1 VETGGGADEWDPG
14 WENAPPW
21 YPAAP
26 DVDGGDEPDLQLLQC
41 LDDVLRGIRPR
52 QRDILRRRLGLAGV
66 PESQQE
72 IGEAIGVTRQ
82 RISQLE
88 KKALARLGPGE
99 RNRRRRKPAE
109 LTFVEHLTCEL
120 RSRHRPQRGRYL
132 RATFPETNDRVLAE
146 VLGRLGPVGPCE
158 VASWL
163 RAFDVARREEDE
175 QARRRERLERRWT
188 RFVEGVTTPG
198 GEVTSW
204 PGFRPCRAV
213 AEEGGTRWSAKLGR
227 HVQYDSGLEETLIL
241 LFDES
246 PHVAEYCE
254 QPLRIRYQW
263 FDGPHDYVPDFAL
276 RLQDGRTVLVEA
288 KPRTMWVDAVNL
300 AKWNAA
306 TRLCHGRGW
315 AFVVSDG
322 RGHPG
327 DLIRLAE
334 PADRSLLDALTAAG
348 PASYPRLAGP
358 WFGTGRTWAQLV
370 SACLAYGYTLD
381 RREGFAVTRA
391 RHSPWLDAL
400 RAGARAGGEANSP
413 PAC

>member
-1 VETGGGADEWDPG
+1 MSTAATSLTSNCSNAWMTCCGASGPDNGTSFSGGSAWP
-14 WENAPPW
+14 
-21 YPAAP
+21 
-26 DVDGGDEPDLQLLQC
+26 VSRSRSRRSGDAL
-41 LDDVLRGIRPR
+41 
-52 QRDILRRRLGLAGV
+52 
-66 PESQQE
+66 
-72 IGEAIGVTRQ
+72 GVTRQ
-82 RISQLE
+82 RISELE

-99 RNRRRRKPAE
+99 GNRRRRKPAE

-120 RSRHRPQRGRYL
+120 RSRHRPQRGQYL

-163 RAFDVARREEDE
+163 RACDVAGREEDE

-198 GEVTSW
+198 REVTSW
-204 PGFRPCRAV
+204 PVFRPCRAV

-334 PADRSLLDALTAAG
+334 PADRSLLDAVTAAG
-348 PASYPRLAGP
+348 PASYPPTRRTMVRHGTHVGAAGFRLPRVRLHPSTAG
-358 WFGTGRTWAQLV
+358 R
-370 SACLAYGYTLD
+370 
-381 RREGFAVTRA
+381 
-391 RHSPWLDAL
+391 AL
-400 RAGARAGGEANSP
+400 R
-413 PAC
+413 